1 MDIVLA
7 ILGTFFI
14 MGGIAGCILPVLPG
28 PVIGYG
34 GLILLELTK
43 YADFSAFFLII
54 FAVVAV
60 GVILLDYFVPI
71 WGTKRYGGSK
81 YGIWGATIGV
91 FIGIFMFPPLGI
103 IIFPI
108 IGAIIGEMIRG
119 ANTNESFKAGFGS
132 FIGFLLGTGLKL
144 ISVFVMAFYYFRALF
159 T

>member
-7 ILGTFFI
+7 ILGTVFI